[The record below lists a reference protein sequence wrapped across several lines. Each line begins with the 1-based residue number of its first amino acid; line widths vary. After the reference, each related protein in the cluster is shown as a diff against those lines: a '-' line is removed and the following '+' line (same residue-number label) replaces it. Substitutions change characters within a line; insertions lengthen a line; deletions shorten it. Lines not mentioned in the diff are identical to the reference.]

1 MKLFLREHVMFVC
14 FTLVQ
19 LFVVLFVD
27 WLDGYQHPATAL
39 YAGFLGIVFMFVYM
53 LLQYIRH
60 RRMYERLSQSNEESY
75 PSFPIADSSAISQAL
90 KHLMDNQYRH
100 YQMDMKNWERKQEKH
115 VSFMNQWVHQ
125 MKTPLSVIELITQ
138 DEDDERLDSISEESE
153 RLRQGLEM
161 VLYMS
166 RLETFAQDFSVDVVT
181 LSDVINEV
189 ITDYKRL
196 FIRSQ
201 VYPEMLVDPN
211 LTVQTDAKWLRFII
225 QQVLSNAI
233 KYSAGSHKKVT
244 ISTSAADRTVQLEIQ
259 DRGVG
264 IPQSDINRVFRPFFT
279 GENGRRF
286 KESTGMGLYVVKE
299 VIDKLNHRIEIQS
312 EEGKGTTVT
321 IAFPYAIR
329 KG

>member
-1 MKLFLREHVMFVC
+1 MKLFLREHAMFVC

-19 LFVVLFVD
+19 LFVVLSVD
-27 WLDGYQHPATAL
+27 WLDGYQHPVTAL
-39 YAGFLGIVFMFVYM
+39 YAGFLGIVFMLVYL

-60 RRMYERLSQSNEESY
+60 RRMYERLSEPLEESY
-75 PSFPIADSSAISQAL
+75 PSFPLADPSAISQAL
-90 KHLMDNQYRH
+90 KQLMDNQYRH
-100 YQMDMKNWERKQEKH
+100 YQMDLRNWERKQDNH

-138 DEDDERLDSISEESE
+138 DADDERLDSISEESE

-166 RLETFAQDFSVDVVT
+166 RLETFAQDFSVEVVK

-196 FIRSQ
+196 FIRSE
-201 VYPEMLVDPN
+201 VYPEMRIDPN

-244 ISTSAADRTVQLEIQ
+244 ISTSVADRAVLLEIR
-259 DRGVG
+259 DHGVG
-264 IPQSDINRVFRPFFT
+264 IPKSDITRVFRPFY
-279 GENGRRF
+279 GREWS
-286 KESTGMGLYVVKE
+286 K
-299 VIDKLNHRIEIQS
+299 I
-312 EEGKGTTVT
+312 
-321 IAFPYAIR
+321 
-329 KG
+329 